1 MKRYIRL
8 KDIIILSILLIT
20 SIACTFFAHQKGREN
35 IYPLVEKA
43 LSQTIDTD
51 YYRRMRK
58 DFSHK
63 SGKGLGRKMKGI
75 KIQTENGIENIEFK
89 DSIEEERAYQLV
101 NQYMGTIFNPLQP
114 HDFNEIFQKELSNR
128 NVDGKTGIIY
138 YHGDVAHS
146 SEQDLT
152 SIPSAIQSE
161 KVFIDIKET
170 AAVKAWVNCSFFTCL
185 RHSSLIALAVMALA
199 ILMFFLYLVLT
210 IKKAYQQMRQ
220 NPTVPYII
228 TIENKVQKAEPEQN
242 PETAVPEKGISID
255 SIQQLAYI
263 DGKLLTTTSM
273 TFNIFQLLAENMETF
288 VTRQQLEKVLWE
300 NSEKEDAPVIGNR
313 LHQNVSKLR
322 KALKDFPQYEIIGGK
337 GKGYKLTQTTTED
350 EMPGI

>member
-8 KDIIILSILLIT
+8 KDIIILSILLIA

-63 SGKGLGRKMKGI
+63 SGKGLGRKLKGI

-114 HDFNEIFQKELSNR
+114 HDFNEIFQQELSSR

-152 SIPSAIQSE
+152 IIPSAIQSE

-185 RHSSLIALAVMALA
+185 RHSSLIALAVIALA

-210 IKKAYQQMRQ
+210 IKKTCQQMRQ
-220 NPTVPYII
+220 SPTIPYII
-228 TIENKVQKAEPEQN
+228 TIENKAHEPEQ
-242 PETAVPEKGISID
+242 EAAVPEKGISID
-255 SIQQLAYI
+255 SNKQLAYI
-263 DGKLLTTTSM
+263 DGKLLATTSM

-300 NSEKEDAPVIGNR
+300 NSEKE
-313 LHQNVSKLR
+313 
-322 KALKDFPQYEIIGGK
+322 E
-337 GKGYKLTQTTTED
+337 E
-350 EMPGI
+350 

>member
-1 MKRYIRL
+1 
-8 KDIIILSILLIT
+8 
-20 SIACTFFAHQKGREN
+20 
-35 IYPLVEKA
+35 
-43 LSQTIDTD
+43 
-51 YYRRMRK
+51 
-58 DFSHK
+58 
-63 SGKGLGRKMKGI
+63 
-75 KIQTENGIENIEFK
+75 
-89 DSIEEERAYQLV
+89 
-101 NQYMGTIFNPLQP
+101 MGTIFNPLQP

-152 SIPSAIQSE
+152 IIPSAIQSE

-210 IKKAYQQMRQ
+210 IKKTCQQMRQ
-220 NPTVPYII
+220 SPTIPYII
-228 TIENKVQKAEPEQN
+228 TIENKAHEPEQ
-242 PETAVPEKGISID
+242 EAAVPEKGISID
-255 SIQQLAYI
+255 SNKQLAYI
-263 DGKLLTTTSM
+263 DGKLLATTSM

-288 VTRQQLEKVLWE
+288 VTRQQLERVLWE

-350 EMPGI
+350 EMQGI

>member
-8 KDIIILSILLIT
+8 KDIIILSILLIA

-63 SGKGLGRKMKGI
+63 SGKGLGRKLKGI

-114 HDFNEIFQKELSNR
+114 HDFNEIFQQELSSR

-152 SIPSAIQSE
+152 IIPSAIQSE

-185 RHSSLIALAVMALA
+185 RHSSLIALAVIALA

-210 IKKAYQQMRQ
+210 IKKTCQQMRQ
-220 NPTVPYII
+220 SPTIPYII
-228 TIENKVQKAEPEQN
+228 TIENKAHEPEQ
-242 PETAVPEKGISID
+242 EAAVPEKGISID
-255 SIQQLAYI
+255 SNKQLAYI
-263 DGKLLTTTSM
+263 DGKLLATTSM

-350 EMPGI
+350 EMQGI

>member
-8 KDIIILSILLIT
+8 KDIIILSILLIA
-20 SIACTFFAHQKGREN
+20 SIVCTFFAHQKGREN
-35 IYPLVEKA
+35 IYPIVEKA

-58 DFSHK
+58 EYTHK
-63 SGKGLGRKMKGI
+63 SGKGLGRKLKGI

-114 HDFNEIFQKELSNR
+114 HDFNEIFQQELSSR

-146 SEQDLT
+146 SEQDLAI
-152 SIPSAIQSE
+152 IPSAIQSE

-185 RHSSLIALAVMALA
+185 RHSSLIALTVIALA

-210 IKKAYQQMRQ
+210 IKKTCQQMRQ
-220 NPTVPYII
+220 SPTIPYII
-228 TIENKVQKAEPEQN
+228 TIENKAHEPEQ
-242 PETAVPEKGISID
+242 EAAVPEKGISID
-255 SIQQLAYI
+255 SNKQLAYI
-263 DGKLLTTTSM
+263 DGKLLATTSM

-288 VTRQQLEKVLWE
+288 VTRQQLERVLWE

-350 EMPGI
+350 EMQGI